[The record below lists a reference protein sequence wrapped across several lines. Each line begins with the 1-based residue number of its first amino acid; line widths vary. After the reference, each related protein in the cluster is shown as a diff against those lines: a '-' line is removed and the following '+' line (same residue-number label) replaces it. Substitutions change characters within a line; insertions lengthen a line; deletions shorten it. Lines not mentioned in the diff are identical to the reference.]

1 MNPTLTIEAQK
12 EQTRV
17 GETLRRTHPKSIEVK
32 RAGITLCPDRSRVL
46 VRPFNS
52 VGEQR
57 AVKVCARVMALAEAE
72 VNTLLEQ
79 VLSEFG
85 DRHQQISRLL
95 ETRFEQVRHYL
106 LTDLPISAER
116 KQLLG
121 AYFTHEYALEAAAL
135 FNPSIVPHPDQ
146 SAVPPG
152 ALRFVLSLRA
162 TGEGH
167 ISSITFRTGMVDAKN
182 QVTINK
188 PTPFLVE
195 PKQIPN
201 ATYEKS
207 LFERKLY
214 ELGLT
219 SPFSRQLLTELKDFF
234 TIEEL
239 KAKLN
244 STLRQVRARDPESE
258 TVANSILLLA
268 QSNYEVQFAPESRL
282 SERVIFP
289 TSPAQRN
296 GIEDARFVLFQNDD
310 GTRVYYATYTAYD
323 GKLILPQ
330 FLETSDFLHFKFITL
345 NGPAVQNKG
354 MALFPRKVHGHYAM
368 LSRQDNENIYLM
380 FSDNLHFWYSAQL
393 ILKPTFPWEFVQLGN
408 CGSPIETEAGWL
420 VLSHGVGPMR
430 KYCVGAFLLDLED
443 PTKVLGRLREPL
455 LKPIEQE
462 REGYVPNVVYS
473 CGALLHKRELILP
486 YAMSDYAT
494 NFATIS
500 LDEIL
505 DAME

>member
-1 MNPTLTIEAQK
+1 MNPSLKIEAQK
-12 EQTRV
+12 ERTRV
-17 GETLRRTHPKSIEVK
+17 GETLRRTHPQPIKVK

-57 AVKVCARVMALAEAE
+57 AVKVCARVMALPEAE
-72 VNTLLEQ
+72 VRTLREQ

-167 ISSITFRTGMVDAKN
+167 ISSVTFRTGMVDAKN

-195 PKQIPN
+195 PQQIPN
-201 ATYEKS
+201 AAYEKS

-219 SPFSRQLLTELKDFF
+219 SPFSRQLL
-234 TIEEL
+234 
-239 KAKLN
+239 A
-244 STLRQVRARDPESE
+244 
-258 TVANSILLLA
+258 
-268 QSNYEVQFAPESRL
+268 
-282 SERVIFP
+282 
-289 TSPAQRN
+289 
-296 GIEDARFVLFQNDD
+296 
-310 GTRVYYATYTAYD
+310 
-323 GKLILPQ
+323 
-330 FLETSDFLHFKFITL
+330 
-345 NGPAVQNKG
+345 
-354 MALFPRKVHGHYAM
+354 
-368 LSRQDNENIYLM
+368 
-380 FSDNLHFWYSAQL
+380 
-393 ILKPTFPWEFVQLGN
+393 
-408 CGSPIETEAGWL
+408 
-420 VLSHGVGPMR
+420 
-430 KYCVGAFLLDLED
+430 
-443 PTKVLGRLREPL
+443 
-455 LKPIEQE
+455 
-462 REGYVPNVVYS
+462 
-473 CGALLHKRELILP
+473 
-486 YAMSDYAT
+486 
-494 NFATIS
+494 
-500 LDEIL
+500 
-505 DAME
+505 